1 MEIEGELKETIF
13 SLQSNMTL
21 KRLKTEVNLAQVMV
35 FQWGQIS
42 VCFSYAF
49 SSACGYLVPSPVL
62 EKADC
67 TFACV
72 ATSEIPRVSD
82 DNYN

>member
-35 FQWGQIS
+35 FQ
-42 VCFSYAF
+42 
-49 SSACGYLVPSPVL
+49 
-62 EKADC
+62 
-67 TFACV
+67 
-72 ATSEIPRVSD
+72 
-82 DNYN
+82 